1 MRTRGFL
8 LLAVALA
15 LIASACSSAD
25 GDESAEAEGPPGV
38 TAEVDD
44 ATATEV
50 DDAPPQVAGAPLNPF
65 DLRAGQC
72 YNEGSWFDEER
83 ETRIELTASV
93 TCDRPHQR
101 EVFFEAEFPAPN
113 GAPFPGEVSMEE
125 WSTEL
130 CYGAFE
136 DFVGLEYE
144 LSRYEISFIHP
155 TEATFEHEVGRHRR
169 VTCVLFDLSGEELV
183 GSAQGTGL

>member
-1 MRTRGFL
+1 MRRGL
-8 LLAVALA
+8 LLVIALA
-15 LIASACSSAD
+15 VILGACSSS
-25 GDESAEAEGPPGV
+25 DEQ
-38 TAEVDD
+38 TASDSGESPEVAGQVDSDAVD
-44 ATATEV
+44 AT
-50 DDAPPQVAGAPLNPF
+50 DPDAPPQVAGAPLNPF

-83 ETRIELTASV
+83 ERRIELTATV
-93 TCDRPHQR
+93 ACDQPHQR

-113 GAPFPGEVSMEE
+113 GAPFPGDVAMDE
-125 WSTEL
+125 WSTEV

-136 DFVGLEYE
+136 TFVGLEYE

-169 VTCVLFDLSGEELV
+169 VTCVLFDLDGDELV
-183 GSAQGTGL
+183 GSARGTGL